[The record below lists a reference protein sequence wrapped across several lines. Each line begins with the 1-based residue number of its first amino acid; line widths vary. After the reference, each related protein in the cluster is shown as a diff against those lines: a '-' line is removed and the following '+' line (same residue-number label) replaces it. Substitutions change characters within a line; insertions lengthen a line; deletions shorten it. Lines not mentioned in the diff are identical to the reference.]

1 MSKVRRIREDID
13 TNLEKWEAWA
23 SAVEAQLNLTI
34 EQAFDKLNEKK
45 LKLKNPLEQLEQII
59 QESTS
64 IDETQ
69 KNQLLIELDHLKI
82 QLAVQRLKDEAKA
95 RRINEEDRKKIEKS
109 ISSIETN
116 FDENIEII
124 DDSMHQILKSF
135 FKEANELNAEFQAI
149 DIRLDEGID
158 DISEKID
165 IKKSDLEAKI
175 KVFKE
180 DLKKKREQSEEN
192 GESANAKLSEAKNQI
207 LGAFKDLFS

>member
-13 TNLEKWEAWA
+13 TNLEKWGAWA

-116 FDENIEII
+116 FDENMEII

-135 FKEANELNAEFQAI
+135 FKEANELDAEFQAI

>member
-175 KVFKE
+175 KIFKE

>member
-116 FDENIEII
+116 FDENMEII

-135 FKEANELNAEFQAI
+135 FKEANELDAEFQAI

-165 IKKSDLEAKI
+165 IKKSDLESKI

-180 DLKKKREQSEEN
+180 DLKKRREQSEEN
-192 GESANAKLSEAKNQI
+192 WESAKPKLSEAKNQI